1 MTETASPPDLAA
13 AGQWL
18 IDHVPGLEPP
28 LRFLPVHGGHSNIT
42 TRVSGRTGS
51 VALRRPPY
59 GVLPR
64 GAHDVVREARTVA
77 ALAGTGVPVPEVRA
91 ICTDDAVIGAPFA
104 VTAWIDGTVVGAP
117 EQVAAVLPRP
127 ADRQRV
133 ADEMITT
140 LATLHRVD
148 PALIGTEPRAA
159 SYLERQLGRLGETW
173 SAIKTRELAQ
183 VTELAARL
191 LDARPRQPRTGIV
204 HADFRLGNCMLS
216 ADGHLLAVLDWELA
230 ARGDVLADLAYLLNN
245 WESADEP
252 GTPVWMQTPPT
263 RAGGFPERAALI
275 ERYQE
280 LTGFDTD
287 AISYYRGFAAW
298 RMAVIAEG
306 VKHRYESGALAEA
319 GVDYGYLERRVRDLL
334 AQCDGHLR
342 TSGA

>member
-1 MTETASPPDLAA
+1 MTETASSPDLAA

-18 IDHVPGLEPP
+18 IDNVPGLEPP
-28 LRFLPVHGGHSNIT
+28 LRFRPVYGGHSNIT
-42 TRVSGRTGS
+42 TRVSGRTRT

-59 GVLPR
+59 GALPR
-64 GAHDVVREARTVA
+64 GAHDVVGEARTVA
-77 ALAGTGVPVPEVRA
+77 ALAGSGVPVPEVLA

-104 VTAWIDGTVVGAP
+104 ITAWIDGTVVASP
-117 EQVAAVLPRP
+117 EQVAPVLPRP
-127 ADRQRV
+127 LDRQRV

-140 LATLHRVD
+140 LATLHRAD

-173 SAIKTRELAQ
+173 SAIKTRELPQ
-183 VTELAARL
+183 VTELADRL

-252 GTPVWMQTPPT
+252 GAPVWMQTPPT
-263 RAGGFPERAALI
+263 RAGGFPDRAALVG
-275 ERYQE
+275 RYQE

-287 AISYYRGFAAW
+287 AISYYQGFAAW

-306 VKHRYESGALAEA
+306 VKHRYESGALADA
-319 GVDYGYLERRVRDLL
+319 GVDHGYLERRVRDLL
-334 AQCDGHLR
+334 VHCDRHLR

>member
-13 AGQWL
+13 ARRWL
-18 IDHVPGLEPP
+18 VDHVPALEPP
-28 LRFLPVHGGHSNIT
+28 LRFEPVHGGHSNIT
-42 TRVSGRTGS
+42 TRVSGRTLS
-51 VALRRPPY
+51 VVLRRPPH
-59 GVLPR
+59 GALPR

-77 ALAGTGVPVPEVRA
+77 ALAGSGVPVPEVLA
-91 ICTDDAVIGAPFA
+91 ICTDDAVIGTPFA

-117 EQVAAVLPRP
+117 EQVAAVLPRQV
-127 ADRQRV
+127 DRQRV
-133 ADEMITT
+133 ADELITT
-140 LATLHRVD
+140 LATLHRIG
-148 PALIGTEPRAA
+148 PALIGTEPRAG

-173 SAIKTRELAQ
+173 SAIKTRELPQ
-183 VTELAARL
+183 VRELADRL
-191 LDARPRQPRTGIV
+191 LDARPRQPQTGIV

-216 ADGHLLAVLDWELA
+216 AGGRLLAVLDWELA

-245 WESADEP
+245 WEAADEP
-252 GTPVWMQTPPT
+252 GAPVWMQTPPT
-263 RAGGFPERAALI
+263 RAGGFPDRAALV

-280 LTGFDTD
+280 LTGFDTE

-306 VKHRYESGALAEA
+306 VKHRYESGALADV

-334 AQCDGHLR
+334 AQCDERLR